1 MQYCNRD
8 ACRGCELK
16 PQCTANTYRR
26 VGRWTEEAVLERMEA
41 RLAARPEILKQ
52 RREIAEHPFGSIK
65 QWMNQGTFLLRGLE
79 KVRAEFSLTALA
91 YNFIRV
97 VNIVA
102 SRPSSKR
109 CEGGWPAPA
118 GHLTPSRRWRSVM
131 RRPEMATALR
141 DLILSNA
148 TRRSVSTRSGS
159 FLRHDSD
166 LTRPTRGA
174 RAGTSPARRI
184 LRADL

>member
-1 MQYCNRD
+1 MSSAASPTTPPAASPNSSPGTGDPKLSTPPPPETRTGRGLRRMVTHHRATTVQYCNRN

-16 PQCTANTYRR
+16 PQCTADTYRR
-26 VGRWTEEAVLERMEA
+26 VGRWTEEAVLDRMEA

-97 VNIVA
+97 VNIVGVA
-102 SRPSSKR
+102 SLLK
-109 CEGGWPAPA
+109 A
-118 GHLTPSRRWRSVM
+118 V
-131 RRPEMATALR
+131 
-141 DLILSNA
+141 
-148 TRRSVSTRSGS
+148 
-159 FLRHDSD
+159 
-166 LTRPTRGA
+166 
-174 RAGTSPARRI
+174 
-184 LRADL
+184 